1 MSAASNEANYGYLT
15 MTDNTVNTAKLT
27 FGTTYGYNT
36 QVDAMTVW
44 NGMVGIG
51 NTSPS
56 QLLHVGDG
64 SDATRGTVSIEG
76 AGGQHL
82 IFSEESSY
90 YAGANA
96 FVLTPAASTNF
107 IVTQPGNSVP
117 ALTLTAAGALNIRSN
132 FVTGQYKGLVF
143 YNNVYKAITQTGA
156 TSDNTVNLGT
166 TSGRFIAL
174 YATNGTIQTSD
185 IREKTEIKSTQLG
198 LDFVNDLNPVSYK
211 WVDGKRI
218 KGDENI
224 KDERHHQGLIAQEV
238 AETLEKHGV
247 DKNEFGGLDIQKTD
261 KYDDFHGMSYE
272 QLVAPM
278 IKAIQELKAE
288 IDILKAK

>member
-1 MSAASNEANYGYLT
+1 M
-15 MTDNTVNTAKLT
+15 
-27 FGTTYGYNT
+27 
-36 QVDAMTVW
+36 
-44 NGMVGIG
+44 
-51 NTSPS
+51 
-56 QLLHVGDG
+56 
-64 SDATRGTVSIEG
+64 
-76 AGGQHL
+76 
-82 IFSEESSY
+82 
-90 YAGANA
+90 
-96 FVLTPAASTNF
+96 
-107 IVTQPGNSVP
+107 
-117 ALTLTAAGALNIRSN
+117 
-132 FVTGQYKGLVF
+132 
-143 YNNVYKAITQTGA
+143 
-156 TSDNTVNLGT
+156 
-166 TSGRFIAL
+166 
-174 YATNGTIQTSD
+174 
-185 IREKTEIKSTQLG
+185 
-198 LDFVNDLNPVSYK
+198 NPVSYK